1 MNLKDYIRDIP
12 DFPEPGILFRDITPL
27 LSSPAAFDYAVG
39 KLVELC
45 RETDFDIV
53 VAVESRGFIFGAP
66 LARELGKP
74 LVPVRKAGKLP
85 AGTHSVEYSLEYG
98 SNVLEIHAD
107 AIAPGQRAL
116 IVDDLLAI
124 GGTLCAAAQLV
135 EACGGEVARLAV
147 VIELTFLDGRSRLA
161 GRDVISLIQ
170 Y

>member
-27 LSSPAAFDYAVG
+27 LANPAAFNYAVAQ
-39 KLVELC
+39 LAEHC
-45 RETDFDIV
+45 SEPDFDVV

-74 LVPVRKAGKLP
+74 LIPVRKAGKLP
-85 AGTHSVEYSLEYG
+85 AERHAVEYDLEYG

-107 AIAPGQRAL
+107 AIQQGQRAL

-124 GGTLCAAAQLV
+124 GGTLSAASQLV
-135 EACGGEVARLAV
+135 EDCGGEAARLAV
-147 VIELTFLDGRSRLA
+147 VIELAFLDGRSRLA
-161 GRDVISLIQ
+161 GRDVVSLIK

>member
-27 LSSPAAFDYAVG
+27 LANPAAFNYAVAQ
-39 KLVELC
+39 LAEQC
-45 RETDFDIV
+45 SEPDFDVV

-66 LARELGKP
+66 LARELRKP
-74 LVPVRKAGKLP
+74 LIPVRKAGKLP
-85 AGTHSVEYSLEYG
+85 AERHAVEYDLEYG

-107 AIAPGQRAL
+107 AIQQGQRAL

-124 GGTLCAAAQLV
+124 GGTLSAASQLV
-135 EACGGEVARLAV
+135 EDCGGEAARLAV
-147 VIELTFLDGRSRLA
+147 VIELAFLDGRSRLA
-161 GRDVISLIQ
+161 GRDVVSLIQ

>member
-27 LSSPAAFDYAVG
+27 LSNPDAFARAIER
-39 KLVELC
+39 LVECC
-45 RETDFDIV
+45 RETEFDVV

-85 AGTHSVEYSLEYG
+85 ADTFSVEYDLEYG
-98 SNVLEIHAD
+98 SNVLEIHTD
-107 AIAPGQRAL
+107 GIVPGQRAL

-124 GGTLCAAAQLV
+124 GGTLSAACNLV
-135 EACGGEVARLAV
+135 EACGGSVARIAV
-147 VIELTFLDGRSRLA
+147 VIELAFLDGRSQLT
-161 GRDVISLIQ
+161 GRDVVSLIQ

>member
-1 MNLKDYIRDIP
+1 MNLKEYIRDIP

-27 LSSPAAFDYAVG
+27 LANPVAFDYAVG
-39 KLVELC
+39 ELAEKC

-74 LVPVRKAGKLP
+74 LAPVRKAGKLP
-85 AGTHSVEYSLEYG
+85 FDAYSVEYDLEYG
-98 SNVLEIHAD
+98 HNVLEIHTD

-116 IVDDLLAI
+116 IVDDLLAV
-124 GGTLCAAAQLV
+124 GGTLSAAAQLV
-135 EACGGEVARLAV
+135 EACGGVVARLAV
-147 VIELTFLDGRSRLA
+147 VIELAFLDGRSRLA
-161 GRDVISLIQ
+161 GRDVVSLIQ

>member
-27 LSSPAAFDYAVG
+27 LANPAAFNYAVAQ
-39 KLVELC
+39 LAEQC
-45 RETDFDIV
+45 SEPDFDVV

-74 LVPVRKAGKLP
+74 LIPVRKAGKLP
-85 AGTHSVEYSLEYG
+85 AERHAVEYDLEYG

-107 AIAPGQRAL
+107 AIQQGQRAL

-124 GGTLCAAAQLV
+124 GGTLSAASQLV
-135 EACGGEVARLAV
+135 EDCGGEAARLAV
-147 VIELTFLDGRSRLA
+147 VIELAFLDGRSRLA
-161 GRDVISLIQ
+161 GRDVVSLIQ

>member
-27 LSSPAAFDYAVG
+27 LASPAAFDYAVER
-39 KLVELC
+39 LAEQC
-45 RETDFDIV
+45 REPDFDIV
-53 VAVESRGFIFGAP
+53 VAIESRGFIFGAP
-66 LARELGKP
+66 LARQLGKP
-74 LVPVRKAGKLP
+74 LAPVRKAGKLP
-85 AGTHSVEYSLEYG
+85 ANTYSVEYDLEYG

-124 GGTLCAAAQLV
+124 GGTLSAASQLV
-135 EACGGEVARLAV
+135 EACGGVAARLAV
-147 VIELTFLDGRSRLA
+147 VIELAFLDGRSRLA
-161 GRDVISLIQ
+161 GRDVVSLIQ